1 MHHALPP
8 APADAGGELPLP
20 ELTQALQA
28 ILGSQLVALVAGV
41 RDPRAV
47 RAWEHGSRQPSAQ
60 SGARLRS
67 AWAATQVLL
76 EREAPDTIQAW
87 FIGTDSFLD
96 DEAPVLVLRRDPER
110 VVRAARSFL
119 AYG

>member
-1 MHHALPP
+1 MGHAV
-8 APADAGGELPLP
+8 APVVSDGRGELPLP
-20 ELTQALQA
+20 DVTRALQT
-28 ILGSQLVALVAGV
+28 ILGPQLVALVAGV

-47 RAWEHGSRQPSAQ
+47 RAWGRGSRQPSAQ
-60 SGARLRS
+60 AVARLRG
-67 AWAATQVLL
+67 AWAVTQVLL

-87 FIGTDSFLD
+87 FIGMDPFLD
-96 DEAPVLVLRRDPER
+96 DEPPVLVLRRDPER